1 MTEQEFL
8 RLAIGMVVADHFDS
22 DACYVIEDEDHMG
35 TAYTGKPYRV
45 YGARRLDDGCLIR
58 ISLSNCQFWQIVGKV
73 VE

>member
-8 RLAIGMVVADHFDS
+8 HLASGMVVAERFDS
-22 DACYVIEDEDHMG
+22 DVCYVIEDEDQMG
-35 TAYTGKPYRV
+35 TAYKGKPYRV
-45 YGARRLDDGCLIR
+45 YGARRLANGQMIR